1 MKERNIKILKIIGI
15 CFLFLS
21 ALPITAIYSLL
32 IARSIEDGGY
42 TIFDLRFYFV
52 LLILAEIYYFWCI
65 PIILLIA
72 SIIISI
78 KKKTLWAK
86 ILRNIHIINLV
97 AGVIFIIC
105 SEKPNKIT
113 AKEMETNYIE
123 HKSDIEALARY
134 ADSLS
139 VHYPRFYISIDDEKT
154 YPTGILN
161 QRIEGLMNKSN
172 IIAFYSEYTG
182 NDSTAA
188 QIRLIYRKIYIKSGG
203 SYSYSL
209 TLNADKTQKINIEN
223 PVDIKYNDSVMFRGL
238 SSDFESVDFSDH
250 EEFVKKLEARKKQG
264 KK

>member
-1 MKERNIKILKIIGI
+1 MSKQRRKKRKKLL
-15 CFLFLS
+15 LFIS
-21 ALPITAIYSLL
+21 
-32 IARSIEDGGY
+32 
-42 TIFDLRFYFV
+42 FV
-52 LLILAEIYYFWCI
+52 LLILAEIYYFLCI

-97 AGVIFIIC
+97 AGVIFIFC

-113 AKEMETNYIE
+113 AEEMETNYIE

-188 QIRLIYRKIYIKSGG
+188 QIRLIYKKIYIKSGG

-209 TLNADKTQKINIEN
+209 TLNADKTKKINIEN